1 MIYIHTPI
9 MSHFRTPLT
18 KDILHNYKYLHQIM
32 RYAVNI
38 FDTICDDIEKR
49 NIDCEKNTKYAYK
62 IDEQSPLYKSIAT
75 FNTKMAVLTDILK
88 QLRYMFPDSKI
99 NVVEKETMNGFVVTT
114 STYIEVDWS

>member
-18 KDILHNYKYLHQIM
+18 KDMLHNYKYLHQIM

-62 IDEQSPLYKSIAT
+62 IDEQSPLYKSITT
-75 FNTKMAVLTDILK
+75 FNTKMAILTDVLK

-99 NVVEKETMNGFVVTT
+99 NVVEKETMNGFVVTA
-114 STYIEVDWS
+114 STYIEVDW